1 MAQKQLNGRIALKH
15 DLEVN
20 WVAAAQRSNFT
31 PNPGEVIIYDPDEN
45 HAQARI
51 KIGDGVR
58 NVEELPFYAGSWNDL
73 SDKPFGENNP
83 IEITWDGV
91 IGDNFVIEESEY
103 GAYVTAIESI
113 SQNDNEFVYVAL
125 FFDNDYSILGLDS
138 LEFKDGSTISFKAEK
153 WQ

>member
-1 MAQKQLNGRIALKH
+1 MKKKKLIFSIVVSLVLATLLAVLVYLATKPYEVDYDGMITVEVVNVDGSVVKSKEIGFKEGDKLRDLIA
-15 DLEVN
+15 
-20 WVAAAQRSNFT
+20 SNF
-31 PNPGEVIIYDPDEN
+31 
-45 HAQARI
+45 
-51 KIGDGVR
+51 
-58 NVEELPFYAGSWNDL
+58 
-73 SDKPFGENNP
+73 
-83 IEITWDGV
+83 
-91 IGDNFVIEESEY
+91 DNFVIEESEY

>member
-1 MAQKQLNGRIALKH
+1 MLATLLAVLVYLATKPYEVEYDGMITVEVVNVDGSVVKSKEIGFKEGDKLRDLIA
-15 DLEVN
+15 
-20 WVAAAQRSNFT
+20 SNF
-31 PNPGEVIIYDPDEN
+31 
-45 HAQARI
+45 
-51 KIGDGVR
+51 
-58 NVEELPFYAGSWNDL
+58 
-73 SDKPFGENNP
+73 
-83 IEITWDGV
+83 
-91 IGDNFVIEESEY
+91 DNFVIEESEY

>member
-1 MAQKQLNGRIALKH
+1 MKKKKLIFSIVVSLVLATLLAVLVYLATKPYEVEYDGMITVEVVNVDGSVVKSKEIGFKEGDKLRDLIA
-15 DLEVN
+15 
-20 WVAAAQRSNFT
+20 SNF
-31 PNPGEVIIYDPDEN
+31 
-45 HAQARI
+45 
-51 KIGDGVR
+51 
-58 NVEELPFYAGSWNDL
+58 
-73 SDKPFGENNP
+73 
-83 IEITWDGV
+83 
-91 IGDNFVIEESEY
+91 DNFVIEESEY